1 MGKRVYTPEMHEFLL
16 ANYKGISTSDLTE
29 RFNQHFGV
37 SFSEKQIK
45 NYKNSRKLRSGA
57 PRNKPIGF
65 SKVFPREVYDYIY
78 ANYKGVGPKEMSER
92 LNKEFGTSYKP
103 DQIKGFYGNH
113 HLSSG
118 LAGHFEKGHTPYNK
132 GKKGQC
138 AAGCEKT
145 WFKKGGT
152 PGNHREVGEERV
164 TIYGYLEVKVAEPN
178 VWRAKH
184 HVIWEQ
190 HHGPIPEKHVVIFRD
205 RDKTNLSIDN
215 LVLVHRAANA
225 IMNQNGLGNCTDE
238 RLDLALQ
245 FAETKRAI
253 AAAKRGRKKKKGMTK
268 DA

>member
-1 MGKRVYTPEMHEFLL
+1 
-16 ANYKGISTSDLTE
+16 
-29 RFNQHFGV
+29 
-37 SFSEKQIK
+37 
-45 NYKNSRKLRSGA
+45 
-57 PRNKPIGF
+57 
-65 SKVFPREVYDYIY
+65 
-78 ANYKGVGPKEMSER
+78 MSER